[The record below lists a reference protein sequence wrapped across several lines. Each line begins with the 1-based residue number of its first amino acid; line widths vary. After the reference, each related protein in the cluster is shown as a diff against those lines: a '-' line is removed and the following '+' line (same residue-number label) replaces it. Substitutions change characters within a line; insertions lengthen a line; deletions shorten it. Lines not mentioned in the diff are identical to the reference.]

1 MEKLL
6 VYKIQRPFW
15 VFFGSK
21 HENYTCRLKTT
32 LEISVACGV
41 QNDRVH
47 HHVPHFGQVFLCL
60 AAQLVYGDYVVNNE
74 YSEYIHNIVI
84 LYNDSL

>member
-1 MEKLL
+1 
-6 VYKIQRPFW
+6 
-15 VFFGSK
+15 
-21 HENYTCRLKTT
+21 
-32 LEISVACGV
+32 VACGV